1 MLTLELIVTNSH
13 SRRSVINVLNGPTD
27 VHSRLRVRFVR
38 GWRPT
43 IHGLTNTSKPRFS
56 RPLGGD
62 PLRTIDPPAPGKG
75 ISLTGMV
82 LNNKVIEETGEKEQL
97 TLKKKPAWLRA
108 KVPGGAEYLRLKSV
122 LKEHRVFT
130 VCEEANCPNLGE
142 CWSRGVATIMI
153 LGDTCTRACGFCNVK
168 TGRPPTLDKDEPRR
182 VAESMRL
189 MWEHAKLKHIVITS
203 VNRDE
208 LADGGAAIWAETIIR
223 TREACPGLSIEVL
236 IPDFE
241 GNWGALQM
249 VIDAKPH
256 IINHN
261 LETVRRMYPA
271 VRPSAKFDRSLEL
284 LRRCK
289 EQGVVAKTGIMVGI
303 GERDEEVLALMEDVQ
318 KVTRSGGKSERANE
332 RTSERGEKELGTDS
346 ASPSS
351 LGRSFA
357 RSLLSPDSCDILT
370 IGQYLQPTRQHLPID
385 RWVTP
390 EQFAVFQ
397 AEGLARGF
405 KVVESGPLVRSSYH
419 ADHQADVLTEIVR

>member
-1 MLTLELIVTNSH
+1 
-13 SRRSVINVLNGPTD
+13 
-27 VHSRLRVRFVR
+27 
-38 GWRPT
+38 
-43 IHGLTNTSKPRFS
+43 
-56 RPLGGD
+56 
-62 PLRTIDPPAPGKG
+62 
-75 ISLTGMV
+75 
-82 LNNKVIEETGEKEQL
+82 
-97 TLKKKPAWLRA
+97 
-108 KVPGGAEYLRLKSV
+108 
-122 LKEHRVFT
+122 
-130 VCEEANCPNLGE
+130 
-142 CWSRGVATIMI
+142 MI

-168 TGRPPTLDKDEPRR
+168 TGRPPVLDKDEPRR

-208 LADGGAAIWAETIIR
+208 LPDGGAAIWAETIMR
-223 TREACPGLSIEVL
+223 TRETCPGMSIEVL

-249 VIDAKPH
+249 VIDARPH

-303 GERDEEVLALMEDVQ
+303 GERDEEVIALMEDVQ
-318 KVTRSGGKSERANE
+318 SATKVTKRRSDEVTKSQA
-332 RTSERGEKELGTDS
+332 SLGTPG
-346 ASPSS
+346 ASPTSS
-351 LGRSFA
+351 L
-357 RSLLSPDSCDILT
+357 DSTDILT
-370 IGQYLQPTRQHLPID
+370 IGQYLQPTRNHLPID

-390 EQFAVFQ
+390 EQFRWYQ
-397 AEGLARGF
+397 DEGLRRGF

-419 ADHQADVLTEIVR
+419 ADHQADSLTGVVDERERANREGMAKLLNR

>member
-1 MLTLELIVTNSH
+1 MTPPTTPGPAAH
-13 SRRSVINVLNGPTD
+13 GPTTR
-27 VHSRLRVRFVR
+27 H
-38 GWRPT
+38 P
-43 IHGLTNTSKPRFS
+43 

-62 PLRTIDPPAPGKG
+62 PLRTIDAPKV
-75 ISLTGMV
+75 SLSGLI
-82 LNNKVIEETGEKEQL
+82 LNNRAEDGGDAKQQL
-97 TLKKKPAWLRA
+97 SLKRKPDWLRA
-108 KVPGGAEYLRLKSV
+108 KVPGGPEYLRLKKV
-122 LKEHRVFT
+122 LTENKLFT
-130 VCEEANCPNLGE
+130 VCEEANCPNMGE

-189 MWEHAKLKHIVITS
+189 MWEHAKLRHIVITS

-223 TREACPGLSIEVL
+223 TRESCPGLSIEVL

-241 GNWGALQM
+241 GNWPALQM

-284 LRRCK
+284 LRRVK
-289 EQGVVAKTGIMVGI
+289 EQGRVAKTGIMVGI
-303 GERDEEVLALMEDVQ
+303 GERDEEVLALMDEVQ
-318 KVTRSGGKSERANE
+318 KATRHQASGIGHQQHTAR
-332 RTSERGEKELGTDS
+332 S
-346 ASPSS
+346 AS
-351 LGRSFA
+351 
-357 RSLLSPDSCDILT
+357 SPDAQCPMPDASSCDILT
-370 IGQYLQPTRQHLPID
+370 IGQYLQPTRNHLPID

-390 EQFAVFQ
+390 DQFVVFK

-405 KVVESGPLVRSSYH
+405 KVVESGALVRSSYH
-419 ADHQADVLTEIVR
+419 ADHQADVLTEVARERV

>member
-1 MLTLELIVTNSH
+1 MTAAPQNGSISDAALARTLARH
-13 SRRSVINVLNGPTD
+13 P
-27 VHSRLRVRFVR
+27 
-38 GWRPT
+38 RPA
-43 IHGLTNTSKPRFS
+43 
-56 RPLGGD
+56 GGD
-62 PLRTIDPPAPGKG
+62 PLRTIDPPK
-75 ISLTGMV
+75 ISLSSMV
-82 LNNKVIEETGEKEQL
+82 LNNQEGKQTL
-97 TLKKKPAWLRA
+97 SLKKKPDWLRA
-108 KVPGGAEYLRLKSV
+108 KVPGGPEYLRLKNV
-122 LKEHRVFT
+122 LSEHKLFT
-130 VCEEANCPNLGE
+130 VCEEAGCPNMGE

-168 TGRPPTLDKDEPRR
+168 TGRPNVLDKDEPRR

-208 LADGGAAIWAETIIR
+208 LADGGASIWAETIIR

-249 VIDAKPH
+249 VIDARPH

-271 VRPSAKFDRSLEL
+271 VRPSAKFDRSIEL

-303 GERDEEVLALMEDVQ
+303 GEKDEEVLGLMDELMAGTR
-318 KVTRSGGKSERANE
+318 VTSP
-332 RTSERGEKELGTDS
+332 RTD
-346 ASPSS
+346 A
-351 LGRSFA
+351 
-357 RSLLSPDSCDILT
+357 CDILT
-370 IGQYLQPTRQHLPID
+370 IGQYLQPTRNHLPID

-390 EQFAVFQ
+390 EQFKVFQ
-397 AEGLARGF
+397 DEGLQRGF

-419 ADHQADVLTEIVR
+419 ADHQADSLTGVVDEREKHNRAEMERLLKR